1 MQKTAFFIG
10 LQEQYIHIYIYIY
23 IYIYGYSIMGV
34 VFAVLILFF
43 PEAPVSCDKMIK
55 EF

>member
-10 LQEQYIHIYIYIY
+10 LQEQYIHT
-23 IYIYGYSIMGV
+23 YIYGYSIMGV